1 MVRRTAP
8 VNPIASQS
16 QLAAVLNGK
25 TGHDCARGLRPA
37 LEWQA
42 FLPIMRGMPRAA
54 RFLLL
59 GFLLLFVL
67 PLGAHAL
74 VQWRQADWT
83 RSWHE
88 ADWSST
94 GTLPAAARNPSAMVR
109 IYAARVGRWRSIF
122 AVHSWIVF
130 KEAGA
135 DAYERY
141 DKVGWGR
148 PIRHNGYAPDGR
160 WYGNAPDVVF
170 EATGEE
176 AARLIPQLRA
186 AIASYP
192 YDRAGDYHVWPGPNS
207 NSFVAH
213 VLAQVPDMA
222 AALPPTAI
230 GKDFPVDGGWIGL
243 TPSRTGLRLTL
254 DGYAGLTLAWV
265 EGIEISLLGAVLGLD
280 IRQPGI
286 KLPGFG
292 RIGI

>member
-1 MVRRTAP
+1 
-8 VNPIASQS
+8 
-16 QLAAVLNGK
+16 
-25 TGHDCARGLRPA
+25 
-37 LEWQA
+37 
-42 FLPIMRGMPRAA
+42 MPRAVRLTRLA
-54 RFLLL
+54 LL
-59 GFLLLFVL
+59 GFVLLFAL

-74 VQWRQADWT
+74 VQWQQVDWT
-83 RSWHE
+83 RNWRN

-94 GTLPAAARNPSAMVR
+94 GTLPLAAEHRPAMVR

-148 PIRHNGYAPDGR
+148 PIRHNGYPADGR
-160 WYGNAPDVVF
+160 WYGNAPEVVF

-176 AARLIPQLRA
+176 AERLIPKLQA

-192 YDRAGDYHVWPGPNS
+192 YAEAGDYDVWPGPNS
-207 NSFVAH
+207 NSFVAY
-213 VLAQVPDMA
+213 VLSRVPEMA
-222 AALPPTAI
+222 VALPPTAI
-230 GKDFPVDGGWIGL
+230 GKDYPVNGEWIGL
-243 TPSRTGLRLTL
+243 APSRTGVRVTL

-265 EGIEISLLGAVLGLD
+265 EGVEINILGAIAGLD
-280 IRQPGI
+280 LRHPGI

-292 RIGI
+292 RIGL